1 MSGEVHHL
9 TRRGTKKSLF
19 VRPIGA
25 TTRPDELKMEFAKF
39 GAVRDVH
46 IPVNFKTR
54 EPRGFAYIE
63 MEDNEGAANAQA
75 QADGLEFNGVK
86 MTVQFA
92 EGERKSI
99 K

>member
-1 MSGEVHHL
+1 M
-9 TRRGTKKSLF
+9 
-19 VRPIGA
+19 
-25 TTRPDELKMEFAKF
+25 
-39 GAVRDVH
+39 
-46 IPVNFKTR
+46 NFKTR
-54 EPRGFAYIE
+54 EPRGFAYVE

-99 K
+99 KQYHVVTFFGD

>member
-1 MSGEVHHL
+1 MSIFQVRIL
-9 TRRGTKKSLF
+9 VCKKFHGVPKNFIKIS
-19 VRPIGA
+19 
-25 TTRPDELKMEFAKF
+25 
-39 GAVRDVH
+39 
-46 IPVNFKTR
+46 VNFKTR
-54 EPRGFAYIE
+54 EPRGFAYVE

>member
-1 MSGEVHHL
+1 MNS
-9 TRRGTKKSLF
+9 
-19 VRPIGA
+19 
-25 TTRPDELKMEFAKF
+25 
-39 GAVRDVH
+39 
-46 IPVNFKTR
+46 VNFKTR
-54 EPRGFAYIE
+54 EPRGFAYVE

-99 K
+99 N